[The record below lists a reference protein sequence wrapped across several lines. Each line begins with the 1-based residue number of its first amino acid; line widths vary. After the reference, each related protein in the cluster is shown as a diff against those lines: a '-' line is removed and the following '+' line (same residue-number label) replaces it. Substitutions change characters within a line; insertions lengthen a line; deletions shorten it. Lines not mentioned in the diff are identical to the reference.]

1 MLSPSNRDEF
11 TPGTKR
17 KLERRAGM
25 RCSNPECRHQTLAP
39 TSTGEEFIQ
48 KGVASHI
55 EAASPLGPRFREDMT
70 REERRSE
77 ANGIWLCQDCGKVVD
92 SKDSKFTVTELHDW
106 KRRSGEDL
114 WRSVVHNVPYEPGMA
129 PTTDELR
136 QRLRTAAVA
145 DLVTFRQ
152 NPKWPRSD
160 VPLTLTLERLDEPL
174 TTRSLAEAV
183 TTFDDLVLVAPP
195 GMGKTS
201 TLFQVA
207 DQVARTGTGVPLF
220 VPLGDWAT
228 GSDELLGS
236 VLNRAAF
243 SAVSLAD
250 LRSVI
255 EGKGVVL
262 LLDGWNELDVK
273 ARARAASQV
282 EQLGRE
288 LPQLGLI
295 ISTRKEARDVPF
307 TGTAVELLP
316 LGDEQQLAIAQAMRG
331 DEGEKLVD
339 QAWRTPGVRDLITI
353 PLYLTALLDLPP
365 GEPFPRTKEE
375 VLSRFIAAHEADP
388 KHSFALAPVVGG
400 FQQTYLEKLSIALTA
415 SANTAVTLAEARTN
429 VNGSTQALI
438 AESQLS
444 SVIAQPNEILASLVS
459 DHVLVVQ
466 AGTGAYSFQHQQF
479 QEWYASHEAERR
491 MRAAVGDP
499 IARRS
504 LGTDILD
511 QRPWTEAILFAVE
524 RASRGD
530 AARKTAVA
538 DAILTAFEVDPL
550 LAAEMIYRATDEVW
564 TMVAK
569 PIRGFVDR
577 WHAPDRLGRAVG
589 FMIATGRPEFGDLL
603 WPILTHENDQVHLAA
618 MRMIEPFRP
627 SVFGADAADRIAALP
642 QDVRRHVLHEIAAN
656 GGMDGLDLATAI
668 AVRDPDVEVQA
679 TVIEALAFRRADRHV
694 TEILRTAGDPTY
706 DLIARNGHVGPLA
719 DEAVQ
724 ARRHEAE
731 ARQVPDQTT
740 PTETLRALLRTG
752 AEITGE
758 EVAALVAAMEGDDS
772 SQSDLLHELKERY
785 PTAMAEG
792 LLQRLRT
799 GRALF
804 FGADDVMASSGLSLE
819 GDDLLGKALSPGAQ
833 YDDVA
838 EAAASVLG
846 PRATGA
852 LVDAYLAAADLV
864 HPNGPYDEAAS
875 ARFRALRDRLAH
887 TPGRSLVAAL
897 EERATTVPDD
907 KIDDLAALASRS
919 DHGLAERA
927 RPFGPDD
934 LQALGRL
941 AQGWG
946 ERLLRSTTATRYAKA
961 SIATLISQAPAA
973 SLLSILRALLDDNI
987 ARYAAS
993 RLRVDQGG
1001 RLDKDSLRVVQSP
1014 HFHEYQ
1020 AALAAIDDQ
1029 AARDLAADYLT
1040 DLHFGE
1046 YAARVLLQHWT
1057 RENIPTTSRMFGG
1070 EDFTRVGERRQA
1082 RDRDRNLSTESADRI
1097 FAAID
1102 TLLRA
1107 QGDDPKA
1114 QSLVVSLGAIG
1125 TLLPH
1130 GNRDAVIERLLD
1142 LAGRRTKARLILSLV
1157 LSGERVAISRVEAGI
1172 GELLEAAKTET
1183 WLLDPGNPYE
1193 LKEWLQL
1200 LPFAHPQSELPRI
1213 VATVPA
1219 PHRSPRIL
1227 DGLIAALGH
1236 SPEPGTEETAFAL
1249 AEADPRLFD
1258 NHTWRATL
1266 LGFGTASA
1274 AVRLIDLI
1282 VSERFDA
1289 KSVSQWRLRS
1299 DLAGMIADHPTVRLH
1314 VRTLLA
1320 GGIKPG
1326 PLLLLAH
1333 ALGEAPEIEDI
1344 LFLVVSESQA
1354 GEALIDW
1361 RSIERATTARI
1372 PSEDWRGAFHVVPA
1386 PAVDLRKALLAL
1398 TSDGGPDDRAARCLN
1413 DIDKLRDRYGA
1424 PETEPRHPD
1433 IASGKPWPILAKD
1446 PDADQVF

>member
-1 MLSPSNRDEF
+1 MPSPSNRDEF

-17 KLERRAGM
+17 KLERRSGT
-25 RCSNPECRHQTLAP
+25 RCSNPECRRQTLAP
-39 TSTGEEFIQ
+39 TSTGERFIQ

-55 EAASPLGPRFREDMT
+55 EAASPLGPRFREEMT

-77 ANGIWLCQDCGKVVD
+77 ANGIWLCQDCSKVVD

-114 WRSVVHNVPYEPGMA
+114 WRSVVHNVPYEAGMA
-129 PTTDELR
+129 PTNDELR

-145 DLVTFRQ
+145 DLETLRK

-160 VPLTLTLERLDEPL
+160 VPLTLMLERLDEPL

-183 TTFDDLVLVAPP
+183 TTFDDLVLIAPP

-207 DQVARTGTGVPLF
+207 DQVVRTGTGVPLF

-228 GSDELLGS
+228 GPHDLLAS

-243 SAVSLAD
+243 SGVSLPD
-250 LRSVI
+250 LRSAI
-255 EGKGVVL
+255 EVTGVVL
-262 LLDGWNELDVK
+262 LLDGWNELDAR

-307 TGTAVELLP
+307 SGTAVELLP
-316 LGDEQQLAIAQAMRG
+316 LGDEQQLAIARAMRG
-331 DEGEKLVD
+331 EDGEKLVD

-375 VLSRFIAAHEADP
+375 VLSRLIATHEADP
-388 KHSFALAPVVGG
+388 KRSQALAAVMDG
-400 FQQTYLEKLSIALTA
+400 FQQSYLERLSIALTA

-444 SVIAQPNEILASLVS
+444 SVIAQPNEILAGLVS

-504 LGTDILD
+504 LKTDILD

-524 RASRGD
+524 RASRGGT
-530 AARKTAVA
+530 ARKTAVA
-538 DAILTAFEVDPL
+538 HAILTAFEVDPL
-550 LAAEMIYRATDEVW
+550 LAAEMIYRVTDEVW
-564 TMVAK
+564 TMVAD

-577 WHAPDRLGRAVG
+577 WHTPDRLGRAVG

-603 WPILTHENDQVHLAA
+603 WPILTHENDQVHLTA

-642 QDVRRHVLHEIAAN
+642 QDVRRHVLHEITAN

-668 AVRDPDVEVQA
+668 AVRDPNAAVQA

-694 TEILRTAGDPTY
+694 TEILRMAGDPTY
-706 DLIARNGHVGPLA
+706 DLIARNGHVGPLE

-724 ARRHEAE
+724 ARRREAA
-731 ARQVPDQTT
+731 ARQVRDQTT
-740 PTETLRALLRTG
+740 PTETLRARLRTG
-752 AEITGE
+752 AEIAGE
-758 EVAALVAAMEGDDS
+758 EVAALVAAMEDDDS

-785 PTAMAEG
+785 PAALAEG
-792 LLQRLRT
+792 FLQRLRT
-799 GRALF
+799 GKALF

-819 GDDLLGKALSPGAQ
+819 GDDLLEKALSPAAR

-838 EAAASVLG
+838 EAAAAVLG

-852 LVDAYLAAADLV
+852 LVDAYLAAANLV
-864 HPNGPYDEAAS
+864 RPDGPYDEAAS
-875 ARFRALRDRLAH
+875 ARFQALRDRLAH

-919 DHGLAERA
+919 DHGRAERA
-927 RPFGPDD
+927 RPFGPAD

-941 AQGWG
+941 AQDWG
-946 ERLLRSTTATRYAKA
+946 ERLLRSTTATLYAKA

-973 SLLSILRALLDDNI
+973 GLLSVLRALLDDNI
-987 ARYAAS
+987 ARYAAC

-1001 RLDKDSLRVVQSP
+1001 RLDKDALRVVQSP

-1029 AARDLAADYLT
+1029 AARDVAADYLT

-1082 RDRDRNLSTESADRI
+1082 RDRDRNLDTESADRI

-1107 QGDDPKA
+1107 HGDDPNA
-1114 QSLVVSLGAIG
+1114 QRLVISLGAIG

-1227 DGLIAALGH
+1227 DGLIAALAH

-1249 AEADPRLFD
+1249 AETDPRLFD
-1258 NHTWRATL
+1258 NHTWRATV
-1266 LGFGTASA
+1266 LGFGTPSA

-1289 KSVSQWRLRS
+1289 QSVSQWRLRS
-1299 DLAGMIADHPTVRLH
+1299 DLAAMIADHPTVRLH

-1326 PLLLLAH
+1326 PLLLLAR

-1344 LFLVVSESQA
+1344 LTLVALEAQV
-1354 GEALIDW
+1354 GEVLIDR

-1372 PSEDWRGAFHVVPA
+1372 PSEDWQGAFHVVPA

-1433 IASGKPWPILAKD
+1433 IASEKPWPILTKD
-1446 PDADQVF
+1446 PDADRVA

>member
-1 MLSPSNRDEF
+1 
-11 TPGTKR
+11 
-17 KLERRAGM
+17 
-25 RCSNPECRHQTLAP
+25 
-39 TSTGEEFIQ
+39 
-48 KGVASHI
+48 
-55 EAASPLGPRFREDMT
+55 MT

-92 SKDSKFTVTELHDW
+92 SNDSKFTVTELHDW
-106 KRRSGEDL
+106 KRRSDEDL
-114 WRSVVHNVPYEPGMA
+114 WRSVVHNIPYEAGMT
-129 PTTDELR
+129 PTANELR
-136 QRLRTAAVA
+136 LRLRAAAVA
-145 DLVTFRQ
+145 DLETFKQ
-152 NPKWPRSD
+152 NPKWPRSE
-160 VPLTLTLERLDEPL
+160 VPLTLMLERLDEPL
-174 TTRSLAEAV
+174 TTRSLAEAL
-183 TTFDDLVLVAPP
+183 TTFDDLVLIAPP

-207 DQVARTGTGVPLF
+207 DQVVRTGTGVPLF
-220 VPLGDWAT
+220 VSLGDWAT
-228 GSDELLGS
+228 GADDLLAS

-243 SAVSLAD
+243 SAVSLSD

-255 EGKGVVL
+255 EGTGVVL
-262 LLDGWNELDVK
+262 LLDGWNELDAK

-288 LPQLGLI
+288 LPQLALI
-295 ISTRKEARDVPF
+295 VSTRKEARNVPF
-307 TGTAVELLP
+307 SGTVVELLP
-316 LGDEQQLAIAQAMRG
+316 LGDDQQLAIARAIRG
-331 DEGEKLVD
+331 EDGEKLVD

-375 VLSRFIAAHEADP
+375 VLSRFIVAHEADP
-388 KHSFALAPVVGG
+388 KHSVALAPVVGG
-400 FQQTYLEKLSIALTA
+400 FQQTYLENLSNALTA
-415 SANTAVTLAEARTN
+415 SASTAVTLAEARTI

-444 SVIAQPNEILASLVS
+444 SVIAQPNEILAGLVS
-459 DHVLVVQ
+459 DHILVVQ

-499 IARRS
+499 IARHR
-504 LGTDILD
+504 LKTDILD

-538 DAILTAFEVDPL
+538 DAILAAFEVDPL
-550 LAAEMIYRATDEVW
+550 LAAEMIYRATDAVW
-564 TMVAK
+564 TTVAK
-569 PIRGFVDR
+569 PIRSFVDH
-577 WHAPDRLGRAVG
+577 WHTPDRLGRVVG

-603 WPILTHENDQVHLAA
+603 WPVLTHEDDQVHLAA
-618 MRMIEPFRP
+618 LRMIEPFRP

-642 QDVRRHVLHEIAAN
+642 KAVRRHVLAEIAAN

-668 AVRDPDVEVQA
+668 AVRDQDAEVQA

-706 DLIARNGHVGPLA
+706 DLIARKGHVGLLE
-719 DEAVQ
+719 DETVQ
-724 ARRHEAE
+724 ARQREAE
-731 ARQVPDQTT
+731 ARQVRDQPT
-740 PTETLRALLRTG
+740 PRDTLHALLRTG
-752 AEITGE
+752 AKIPAE
-758 EVAALVAAMEGDDS
+758 EVAAMVAAMDNGTDEG
-772 SQSDLLHELKERY
+772 SQSNLLHELKERY
-785 PTAMAEG
+785 PVALAVG

-799 GRALF
+799 GKALF
-804 FGADDVMASSGLSLE
+804 FGADDVIASAGFSLE
-819 GDDLLGKALSPGAQ
+819 GDDLLEKALSPAARH
-833 YDDVA
+833 DDVA

-852 LVDAYLAAADLV
+852 LVDAYLAAADRV
-864 HPNGPYDEAAS
+864 RPDGRYDEAAS
-875 ARFRALRDRLAH
+875 ARFLALRDRLAH
-887 TPGRSLVAAL
+887 TPGTSLVTAL
-897 EERATTVPDD
+897 EERAATVPDD
-907 KIDDLAALASRS
+907 KIVDLAALASRN
-919 DHGLAERA
+919 DYGQAERA

-934 LQALGRL
+934 RQALGRL
-941 AQGWG
+941 AQNWG

-961 SIATLISQAPAA
+961 SIATLISQVPAA
-973 SLLSILRALLDDNI
+973 DLLPILRALLDDNI
-987 ARYAAS
+987 ARYAAC

-1001 RLDKDSLRVVQSP
+1001 RLDKDALRVVQSP

-1020 AALAAIDDQ
+1020 AALGAIDEQ
-1029 AARDLAADYLT
+1029 AARDVAADYLT

-1057 RENIPTTSRMFGG
+1057 RDNIPKTSRMFGG

-1082 RDRDRNLSTESADRI
+1082 RDRHRNLSAESADRI

-1102 TLLRA
+1102 TLLRFH
-1107 QGDDPKA
+1107 GDDPKA
-1114 QSLVVSLGAIG
+1114 QGLAVSLGTLG

-1157 LSGERVAISRVEAGI
+1157 VSGERVAISRVEAGI
-1172 GELLEAAKTET
+1172 GELLEAARTET

-1200 LPFAHPQSELPRI
+1200 LPFAHPQSEVPRI
-1213 VATVPA
+1213 MATVPA
-1219 PHRSPRIL
+1219 SHRSTHIL
-1227 DGLIAALGH
+1227 DSLIGALGS
-1236 SPEPGTEETAFAL
+1236 SPEPGAEETAFAL
-1249 AEADPRLFD
+1249 AEADPCLFD
-1258 NHTWRATL
+1258 NHTWRATV

-1282 VSERFDA
+1282 VSEQFDA
-1289 KSVSQWRLRS
+1289 RSVNQWRLQS
-1299 DLAGMIADHPTVRLH
+1299 DLAGMIADHPMARLH

-1326 PLLLLAH
+1326 PLLLLAR
-1333 ALGEAPEIEDI
+1333 ALGEAPETEDI
-1344 LFLVVSESQA
+1344 LFLVASESQV

-1372 PSEDWRGAFHVVPA
+1372 PSEDWQGAFHVVPA

-1433 IASGKPWPILAKD
+1433 LASGKPWPILTKE
-1446 PDADQVF
+1446 PDADRVAYA